1 MSELKQDKRS
11 TYIAETNLP
20 TPIEESFAY
29 HERPGAL
36 QRLVPPWESVMLEHS
51 DGNLHVGSRVIMK
64 TKILGVPLRWVAQH
78 TEYDPPNLFA
88 DTQVSGPF
96 ASWDHRHIFS
106 RSDSPQ
112 RPSLLRDQIR
122 YRLPLGALG
131 QMFGSS
137 KARKTIEAMFAY
149 RHRLT
154 RDDLQLSVDHPTDP
168 MTVAISGSSGMV
180 GSSMTSLLTLLGHQV
195 RPIVRSPDDNDQSIA
210 AWKSHEEASK
220 LADVDA
226 LIHLAGKSIAS
237 ARWTD
242 QVKQEIRDSR
252 VIKTRQLCES
262 LAKLAN
268 RPKVL
273 ICASAT
279 GIYGDRGDEVL
290 HEESAIG
297 DDFLADVAQQWEQAC
312 QPAIDAGI
320 RVVHARFGVVLS
332 PNGGALEKCLTP
344 AKLFGG
350 SLGNGKQWWSWIALD
365 DVVGSL
371 YHALTTDSMV
381 GPVNFVSPEPIRNRD
396 FAKTLGRVLGRAALF
411 PAPAMA
417 LRVALGEM
425 ADALLL
431 SSCRVKPNHL
441 LESGY
446 KFRFTDLESF
456 FRYSLGRERLESIS
470 GEESSSPQDS
480 ELTR

>member
-1 MSELKQDKRS
+1 MNQSIQSNLS
-11 TYIAETNLP
+11 TYIAETKLP
-20 TPIEESFAY
+20 TSIEESFAY

-36 QRLVPPWESVMLEHS
+36 QRLVPPWESVTMEHS
-51 DGNLHVGSRVIMK
+51 DGSLQVGSRVVMK
-64 TKILGVPLRWVAQH
+64 TKVMGMPLRWVAQH
-78 TEYDPPNLFA
+78 TEYNPPNMFA

-96 ASWDHRHIFS
+96 ASWDHHHLFS
-106 RSDSPQ
+106 QSDSPQ
-112 RPSLLRDQIR
+112 HPSSLRDQIR

-131 QMFGSS
+131 QLFGSS

-168 MTVAISGSSGMV
+168 MTVAVSGSSGMV

-210 AWKSHEEASK
+210 AWTSSDEVSK

-226 LIHLAGKSIAS
+226 VIHLAGKSIAS

-262 LAKLAN
+262 LAKLPTK
-268 RPKVL
+268 PKVL
-273 ICASAT
+273 LCASAT
-279 GIYGDRGDEVL
+279 GIYGDRGEEVL
-290 HEESAIG
+290 HEDSPIG
-297 DDFLADVAQQWEQAC
+297 DDFLAEVAQQWEQAC

-332 PNGGALEKCLTP
+332 PVGGALEKCLTP

-365 DVVGSL
+365 DVVGAL
-371 YHALTTDSMV
+371 YHVLTDDSTS
-381 GPVNFVSPEPIRNRD
+381 GPVNFVSPNAIRNRD

-417 LRVALGEM
+417 LRLALGEM

-431 SSCRVKPNHL
+431 SSSRSEPRRL
-441 LESGY
+441 IESGY
-446 KFRFTDLESF
+446 QFRFTDLESF
-456 FRYSLGRERLESIS
+456 FRYSLGRERLASLSGTEIS
-470 GEESSSPQDS
+470 STWNS
-480 ELTR
+480 EH